1 MTRAALPG
9 SQFPSGNLWKILPLA
24 LLVCATFVLPALAQE
39 KEKMWR
45 TLSVSGRGVETIPQ
59 PWRKLA

>member
-24 LLVCATFVLPALAQE
+24 MLLCATFVLPTLAQE
-39 KEKMWR
+39 KEKLWR
-45 TLSVSGRGVETIPQ
+45 TLSVSGAELKQFLQ
-59 PWRKLA
+59 PWHKLA